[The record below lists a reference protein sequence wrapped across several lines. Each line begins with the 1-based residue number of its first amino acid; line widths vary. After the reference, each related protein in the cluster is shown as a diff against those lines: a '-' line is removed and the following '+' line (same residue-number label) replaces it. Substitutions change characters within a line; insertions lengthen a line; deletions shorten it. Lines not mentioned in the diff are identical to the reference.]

1 MFKVS
6 ALLFVLAACGDNL
19 AGPPRVVGTVFADVN
34 GDGVRDAT
42 EEPLAGLTMFVD
54 LNDNGARDGGEP
66 QAQTAADGTYEI
78 AVDEPGNY
86 NVRQV
91 LPFGFR
97 SGLPSAKP
105 GFLPIIGG
113 SDAFAGQYGFMVA
126 VGAKFDGGVFQFCGG
141 VLITD

>member
-1 MFKVS
+1 MFKAS
-6 ALLFVLAACGDNL
+6 WQYALPLVLAACGDNL
-19 AGPPRVVGTVFADVN
+19 GGPPRVVGTVFADGN

-42 EEPLAGLTMFVD
+42 QAPLAGLEVFVD
-54 LNDNGARDGGEP
+54 LNDNGVRDGGEP
-66 QAQTAADGTYEI
+66 QTRTSADGSYEI

-97 SGLPSAKP
+97 SGVPSAKP

-113 SDAFAGQYGFMVA
+113 SDAFAGQYGFMV
-126 VGAKFDGGVFQFCGG
+126 
-141 VLITD
+141 